1 MTQLKAEARK
11 KTGWNEWRTEN
22 S

>member
-11 KTGWNEWRTEN
+11 KTGWNDCRNEN